1 MQPFYRFGVYREE
14 QKRERDRATMRRR
27 ISFFTLVVACICL
40 CTHEAGAEEVL
51 TWQECVEE
59 AQKNNPDLISAKEVV
74 NQSKADKAIA
84 ISTMLPQ
91 ISTEASQRTS
101 MSSQNIKADRSA
113 YGITAQQLLFD
124 GLKTPYD
131 IAAAAKNVKSAE
143 YNYQVIS
150 AEIRLSLRTAFISL
164 LKAQEL
170 LTITKDISIRRKQN
184 ADLVT
189 LLYEGGREHKG
200 SLLTAQANLA
210 KAEFEVTQ
218 TQRTITVAQR
228 QLSKE
233 LGRAEVKPIQVTGNF
248 EDITVKRERPNF
260 ETLAATNP
268 SLESLASKKEAAKF
282 SLKSAKA
289 EFFPQ
294 IYANAQAGRT
304 DSHWLPRDDEWS
316 AGVTLTFPLF
326 EGGRRWAAV
335 SKAKAVLNQAVADE
349 RSNRD
354 GVILTLEQTWTNW
367 QDALD
372 SVEVQ
377 KKFLQ
382 ATEERAKITRAQYS
396 NGLISFDNW
405 TIIEDNLVQTQKTF
419 LDAQA
424 AAVIA
429 EAQWIQ
435 AQGGTLDHAE

>member
-1 MQPFYRFGVYREE
+1 
-14 QKRERDRATMRRR
+14 
-27 ISFFTLVVACICL
+27 
-40 CTHEAGAEEVL
+40 
-51 TWQECVEE
+51 
-59 AQKNNPDLISAKEVV
+59 
-74 NQSKADKAIA
+74 
-84 ISTMLPQ
+84 
-91 ISTEASQRTS
+91 
-101 MSSQNIKADRSA
+101 
-113 YGITAQQLLFD
+113 
-124 GLKTPYD
+124 
-131 IAAAAKNVKSAE
+131 
-143 YNYQVIS
+143 
-150 AEIRLSLRTAFISL
+150 
-164 LKAQEL
+164 
-170 LTITKDISIRRKQN
+170 
-184 ADLVT
+184 
-189 LLYEGGREHKG
+189 
-200 SLLTAQANLA
+200 
-210 KAEFEVTQ
+210 
-218 TQRTITVAQR
+218 
-228 QLSKE
+228 
-233 LGRAEVKPIQVTGNF
+233 
-248 EDITVKRERPNF
+248 VKRERPNF
-260 ETLAATNP
+260 ETLAASNP

-294 IYANAQAGRT
+294 IYANAQAGRI